1 MKRGDY
7 RIKDEP
13 DVTVK
18 EEIERIV
25 DWIKQDESVVT
36 VKEEIQNIVDWIKKY
51 FVENG
56 PNSKAIIGI
65 SGGKDSTI
73 AAALCVKALGA
84 DRVIGILMPEGV
96 QTDIDDARKVCEV
109 LGIRSYEI
117 NIASS
122 CNALYRAI
130 DEGYDYDHNIYNNK
144 AVSTNLPAR
153 IRMTTLYAMAAEL
166 GGRVCNTCNR
176 SENYVGYSTKY
187 GDHAGDFSPLGNYTV
202 RELLAIGEVLHQE
215 MNIPNE
221 LIYKA
226 PSDGMC
232 GTTDEENLG
241 FTYEVL
247 DAYLLDGVVP
257 EYEVFKLIEQAY
269 ERNRHKNCYMPV
281 CRNLNRRGKF
291 MF

>member
-1 MKRGDY
+1 MRDY
-7 RIKDEP
+7 RCDEEK
-13 DVTVK
+13 VFTIA
-18 EEIERIV
+18 EECENIV
-25 DWIKQDESVVT
+25 NWIKE
-36 VKEEIQNIVDWIKKY
+36 Y
-51 FVENG
+51 FVKNG
-56 PNSKAIIGI
+56 PDSKAIIGI
-65 SGGKDSTI
+65 SGGKDSTV

-84 DRVIGILMPEGV
+84 DRVIGILMPEGK
-96 QTDIDDARKVCEV
+96 QNDIDDARKVCEI

-117 NIASS
+117 NIYST
-122 CNALYRAI
+122 CCALYRAI
-130 DEGYDYDHNIYNNK
+130 DEGYDFDHSVINDKNI
-144 AVSTNLPAR
+144 VTNLPAR
-153 IRMTTLYAMAAEL
+153 IRMTTLYAMAAKL

-241 FTYEVL
+241 FTYETL
-247 DAYLLDGVVP
+247 DAYLLDGIVP
-257 EYEVFKLIEQAY
+257 EYETFKLIEQAY

>member
-1 MKRGDY
+1 MRLGDY
-7 RIKDEP
+7 RIEDEP
-13 DVTVK
+13 VVTVE
-18 EEIERIV
+18 EEIEHIV
-25 DWIKQDESVVT
+25 DWIKE
-36 VKEEIQNIVDWIKKY
+36 Y
-51 FVENG
+51 FVKNG

-73 AAALCVKALGA
+73 AAALCVKTLGP
-84 DRVIGILMPEGV
+84 DRVIGILIPQGKQE
-96 QTDIDDARKVCEV
+96 DIEDARRVCKI
-109 LGIRSYEI
+109 LGIHSYEI
-117 NIASS
+117 NIGST
-122 CNALYRAI
+122 CNALYSAI
-130 DEGYDYDHNIYNNK
+130 DTGYDYDHNIEKNK
-144 AVSTNLPAR
+144 AVSTNLPSR
-153 IRMTTLYAMAAEL
+153 IRMTVLYAMAAEL

-247 DAYLLDGVVP
+247 DTYLLDGIIP
-257 EYEVFKLIEQAY
+257 EYETFKLIEQAH
-269 ERNRHKNCYMPV
+269 ERNKHKNCYMPI
-281 CRNLNRRGKF
+281 CRNLNCRGN

>member
-1 MKRGDY
+1 MRY
-7 RIKDEP
+7 EYDENE
-13 DVTVK
+13 VFTV
-18 EEIERIV
+18 E
-25 DWIKQDESVVT
+25 
-36 VKEEIQNIVDWIKKY
+36 EEIQNIVDWIKKY

-84 DRVIGILMPEGV
+84 DRVVGVLMPQGI
-96 QTDIDDARKVCEV
+96 QIDIDDARKVCEV
-109 LGIRSYEI
+109 LGIQSFEI
-117 NIASS
+117 DID
-122 CNALYRAI
+122 NACAELYQSLDKGLYDNENNSVVLNRAI
-130 DEGYDYDHNIYNNK
+130 Y
-144 AVSTNLPAR
+144 TNLPAR
-153 IRMTTLYAMAAEL
+153 IRMTTLYAIAAAI

-241 FTYEVL
+241 FSYEVL
-247 DAYLLDGVVP
+247 DAYLLDGIVP
-257 EYEVFKLIEQAY
+257 EYEAFKLIEQAY

-281 CRNLNRRGKF
+281 CRNLSRRGKF